1 MKYTREDLLKICE
14 QSFINE
20 NKWHDRD
27 SESAQSQLGECYVL
41 LKDGCEFEVIY
52 KEDDHICETDE
63 NTIWLYTYSKGFV
76 YWENCYPDDTEEE
89 RKGYKEKKHFY
100 LPTQKRLDE
109 ANGEDWY

>member
-14 QSFINE
+14 QAFVSE
-20 NKWHDRD
+20 DKWRDRD
-27 SESAQSQLGECYVL
+27 SEYSQSKLGECYAL

-52 KEDDHICETDE
+52 ADMCGTDE
-63 NTIWLYTYSKGFV
+63 YTIWLYVYSKGFV
-76 YWENCYPDDTEEE
+76 YWESCYPNDTEEE

-109 ANGEDWY
+109 VNGEDWY